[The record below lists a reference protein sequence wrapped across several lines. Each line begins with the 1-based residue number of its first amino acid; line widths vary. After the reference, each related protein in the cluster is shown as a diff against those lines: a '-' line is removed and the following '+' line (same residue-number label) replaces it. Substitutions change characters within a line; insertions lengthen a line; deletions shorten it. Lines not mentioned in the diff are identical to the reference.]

1 MTILLTNDDGID
13 SEGIIALK
21 NILEKKYDV
30 WVVAPDGE
38 RSGMSHYLTLHEP
51 IRSKTVGENCYS
63 CSGSPVDCVVLGLL
77 GGISVT
83 PDIVIS
89 GINKGPNLGTDIV
102 YSGTAAAARQA
113 AFMGVPGI
121 AISVAGFGIPLYYSV
136 AAEFIYHNVEKLKD
150 LWNPDHFIN
159 INIPNS
165 ENRNI
170 NVTITYPSRR
180 IYHDKLV
187 TFNAPNG
194 SAYYFLDGSPI
205 ETKMEEG
212 SDWDVVSK
220 GGISISPVYLH
231 PVNHEEDAAYKK
243 EKFITNTSK

>member
-1 MTILLTNDDGID
+1 MKILLTNDDGID
-13 SEGIIALK
+13 SEGLLAVKTAL
-21 NILEKKYDV
+21 EGEHDV
-30 WVVAPDGE
+30 WIVAPDGE

-51 IRSKTVGENCYS
+51 IRSKVVGDNCYS

-77 GGISVT
+77 GGI
-83 PDIVIS
+83 PAKPEIVLS

-121 AISVAGFGIPLYYSV
+121 ALSVAGFKIPMYYK
-136 AAEFIYHNVEKLKD
+136 AAALFISRNIGKLKK

-159 INIPNS
+159 INFPNEEKPS
-165 ENRNI
+165 TS
-170 NVTITYPSRR
+170 VTITHPSRR

-194 SAYYFLDGSPI
+194 AAYHFLDGSPV
-205 ETKMEEG
+205 ETEMESG

-220 GGISISPVYLH
+220 GGVSISPVYLH
-231 PVNHEEDAAYKK
+231 PVNHEEDSAYKK
-243 EKFITNTSK
+243 EEFTIQK